1 MTVAAYHQ
9 GYVLDASVAAKW
21 FIRHGE
27 GDRELAMS
35 IRQRHLSG
43 HCRLIMPEF
52 ALLEVA
58 NAIRALKDYKG
69 ITGTYNFDKNGDPN
83 PAQYFIFQVV
93 STDPAD
99 WNQNTLVTS
108 YDVDPPK

>member
-1 MTVAAYHQ
+1 MWV
-9 GYVLDASVAAKW
+9 
-21 FIRHGE
+21 I
-27 GDRELAMS
+27 DR
-35 IRQRHLSG
+35 
-43 HCRLIMPEF
+43 
-52 ALLEVA
+52 
-58 NAIRALKDYKG
+58 
-69 ITGTYNFDKNGDPN
+69 ITGTYNFDKNADPN